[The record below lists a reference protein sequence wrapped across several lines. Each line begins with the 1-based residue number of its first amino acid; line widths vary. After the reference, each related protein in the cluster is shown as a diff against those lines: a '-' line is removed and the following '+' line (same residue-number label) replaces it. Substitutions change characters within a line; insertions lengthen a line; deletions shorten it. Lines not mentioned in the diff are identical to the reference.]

1 MYRIPRIQF
10 TELKKVSKM
19 KVPSEDASI
28 PLGRE
33 KKLIIG
39 CRGKEEPEWKR
50 GQLGEKENMI
60 RYLGCSTEALR
71 ANRNNENRH
80 PGEV

>member
-19 KVPSEDASI
+19 KVPNEDASI
-28 PLGRE
+28 PLSRE
-33 KKLIIG
+33 TKLIMTY
-39 CRGKEEPEWKR
+39 RGKEEPEWKR

-60 RYLGCSTEALR
+60 RYLGCRTEALR
-71 ANRNNENRH
+71 ASRKNGNRQ

>member
-33 KKLIIG
+33 KKLIMR
-39 CRGKEEPEWKR
+39 CRGNEEPE
-50 GQLGEKENMI
+50 
-60 RYLGCSTEALR
+60 
-71 ANRNNENRH
+71 
-80 PGEV
+80 